1 MYVCMYI
8 YYIALYHAIRPCHP
22 SHSMPLALM
31 YVCMYVCMLKHR
43 IGIDAENPGSP
54 SHSPLVI
61 FFLFLR
67 KAYSGGQTKIE
78 IHNFLRHK

>member
-54 SHSPLVI
+54 SHSPRVI
-61 FFLFLR
+61 FFCFCAKPIAEVRQKLKYIIF
-67 KAYSGGQTKIE
+67 
-78 IHNFLRHK
+78 